1 MFGVPQTFRVFQ
13 CSASNRVSSH
23 NTHCFSFFHLQYIY
37 YLIDQRFEL
46 PQGLDAKSIRIVCTM
61 NQISRFLGQH
71 AEVLAQQQDNNA
83 NMNANQFEAVGFYSI
98 KFE

>member
-1 MFGVPQTFRVFQ
+1 
-13 CSASNRVSSH
+13 
-23 NTHCFSFFHLQYIY
+23 
-37 YLIDQRFEL
+37 
-46 PQGLDAKSIRIVCTM
+46 M